1 MPPTLRR
8 TAVSLIALG
17 VLFSGAPSAEA
28 ASLEPLKVKTVTIK
42 DRPVRFVLAVDGN
55 TAYVL
60 MKFRRNGKWRTV
72 ASDKTDCKYFPGSHD
87 PSLQVQKADKQVL
100 IGWFG
105 PTDARMDEYGGY
117 NVRRRTVD
125 MFGTES
131 CPPAG

>member
-8 TAVSLIALG
+8 LAVSFIALG
-17 VLFSGAPSAEA
+17 LLFSGAPA
-28 ASLEPLKVKTVTIK
+28 ADAGSLKTLKVKTVTIK
-42 DRPVRFVLAVDGN
+42 DRPVRFVLAVDGK

-60 MKFRRNGKWRTV
+60 MKFRRDGKWRTV

-87 PSLQVQKADKQVL
+87 PSLQVQKADRQVL

-105 PTDARMDEYGGY
+105 PTEDRMDEYGGY
-117 NVRRRTVD
+117 NVKRRTVD
-125 MFGTES
+125 MFGAGS